1 MNVLHIK
8 DVHAPLIREDRRKE
22 SVTMASDKEADPAA
36 MSTQNKTE
44 FSAAVVEIGEAEVKA
59 SRLFDARNEKLLD
72 IKSQVQRGTYNVS
85 GERIARKMMRESIFR
100 HFGFDLRVKNC
111 MVRHFPYEPGS
122 GTADTSPGGDGLIPS
137 CFSRTFNVLIRS
149 KKR

>member
-8 DVHAPLIREDRRKE
+8 DVNAPLIREYRRKE
-22 SVTMASDKEADPAA
+22 SVPIASDKGADPAA
-36 MSTQNKTE
+36 MRPQKRTDFST
-44 FSAAVVEIGEAEVKA
+44 AVVEIREAEVKA
-59 SRLFDARNEKLLD
+59 SKLSDARNEKLLD

-111 MVRHFPYEPGS
+111 MVRHFPYEPGFN
-122 GTADTSPGGDGLIPS
+122 TVEKSPRRDGIIPG
-137 CFSRTFNVLIRS
+137 CFNGTFNLLIRS
-149 KKR
+149 KK